1 MKRMR
6 IPVVAAAGVVASL
19 ALVGP
24 VSAQGGPDLV
34 VDPTSGPGGT
44 VITVSGADCVDGD
57 GIPGDVWFELY
68 DVDAPNQDMVA
79 GSSTAADATGAWSGQ
94 LEVST
99 LLQPGTPYAVY
110 AECSYGE
117 GEDDWFSYV
126 EAPFEVTGSTTPPT
140 TEPPVTTP
148 PTTEP
153 PATTPPTTAPAAT
166 PAAATPVTQEPG
178 YNG

>member
-6 IPVVAAAGVVASL
+6 IPAVAAAGVVASL

-24 VSAQGGPDLV
+24 VSAQEGPGLV

-44 VITVSGADCVDGD
+44 VITVSGADCVDGE
-57 GIPGDVWFELY
+57 GNPGDVWLELY
-68 DVDAPNQDMVA
+68 DVDAPDQAMVA
-79 GSSTAADATGAWSGQ
+79 GDSATADASGAWNGQ

-117 GEDDWFSYV
+117 GEDDWFPYV
-126 EAPFEVTGSTTPPT
+126 EVPFEVTGTVTPPT
-140 TEPPVTTP
+140 TEPPVTTA

-153 PATTPPTTAPAAT
+153 PAAT
-166 PAAATPVTQEPG
+166 PAPATPAPATPVTQEPG